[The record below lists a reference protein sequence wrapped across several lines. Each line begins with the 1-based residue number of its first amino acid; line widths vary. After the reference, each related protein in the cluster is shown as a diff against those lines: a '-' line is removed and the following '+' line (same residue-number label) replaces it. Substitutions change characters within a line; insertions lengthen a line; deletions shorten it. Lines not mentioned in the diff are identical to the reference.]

1 METQV
6 NFENIIKQPIHLQ
19 EQGDLMSIEQIK
31 QSFDFIIR
39 KIDENNTLLTDKYLM
54 KEIVEL
60 AIHSNEKNLCDP
72 TIINHRVFF
81 ILRDYYLNLIQYW
94 RFGEKFDD
102 ISFFIF
108 ETISNLFLKMSSH
121 ISDNN

>member
-19 EQGDLMSIEQIK
+19 EQGGLITVEQIK
-31 QSFDFIIR
+31 QSFDSIVR
-39 KIDENNTLLTDKYLM
+39 KIDENNNLLSDKQLM

-60 AIHSNEKNLCDP
+60 AIHSNEKNLCDS
-72 TIINHRVFF
+72 TIINHRIFF
-81 ILRDYYLNLIQYW
+81 ILRDYYLNLMQRW

-102 ISFFIF
+102 ITCFIF
-108 ETISNLFLKMSSH
+108 ETISNLFLK
-121 ISDNN
+121 